1 MRFLI
6 YILFV
11 LLLCSFIPQQYT
23 LIHINSTWNSRN
35 DYKDLNKLEGVKIV
49 KANLEDQAPSIRQ
62 QIKAVPVI
70 FIYKGSNLIGRWD
83 ADISLKIKAPV
94 EELQEVIDNS
104 KSTRV
109 ATND

>member
-70 FIYKGSNLIGRWD
+70 FIYKGSNLTGRWD

-104 KSTRV
+104 KSIRV

>member
-104 KSTRV
+104 KSIRV